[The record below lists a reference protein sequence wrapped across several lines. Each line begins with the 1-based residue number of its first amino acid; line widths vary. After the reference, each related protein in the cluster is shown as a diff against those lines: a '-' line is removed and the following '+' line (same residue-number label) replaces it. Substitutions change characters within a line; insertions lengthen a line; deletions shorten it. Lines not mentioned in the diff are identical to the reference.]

1 MAQDIIKSMLDTIR
15 KSNESSKKKMVG
27 NLDEKVDMTGKDNFL
42 TEATVLMEEAET
54 ANQHSSS
61 VVIGKNTPQF
71 GDIKKTQEGMIVK
84 TIGDQVN
91 FKEDSLVFYP
101 DANDITINGTLPS
114 LNSTFQFRF
123 NDASGEGVYLFAD
136 GLQLT
141 EANTRIIG
149 KLRDAYLNWRN
160 SLIEDSGLIDSLKKS
175 LER

>member
-42 TEATVLMEEAET
+42 TEATVLMEEAEA

-71 GDIKKTQEGMIVK
+71 GDIKKTQEGMIAK

-123 NDASGEGVYLFAD
+123 NDASSEGVYLFAD

-160 SLIEDSGLIDSLKKS
+160 SLIEDSGLMDSLKKS